1 MRLAVLLFAMACSSQ
16 QPNGPATEPSAA
28 AVEPTQA
35 PVAPVSDA
43 LVSTVPTAAVASAA
57 VALPDVGSNL
67 AKGQCANGPG
77 NEGADSYFV
86 GNFKYNGNTVTGDER
101 WILFTNPKWAAKG
114 GKDCTLQ
121 WNVTGTKTSDWGAC
135 QGCTSGISFHAEP
148 VLSSDCPEE
157 LVLGRKLENGKR
169 VSGEGAA
176 FDQKYGLKETGG
188 GRVQV
193 YFAKSGKLLGEGYI
207 DGGGFNY
214 VSNHS
219 CRWF

>member
-1 MRLAVLLFAMACSSQ
+1 MRVAALLFLFACST
-16 QPNGPATEPSAA
+16 PPAQDPAASAPAPDA
-28 AVEPTQA
+28 APAPAEA
-35 PVAPVSDA
+35 PVADA
-43 LVSTVPTAAVASAA
+43 LVSTVPTAAVASSAM
-57 VALPDVGSNL
+57 ALPDVGANL
-67 AKGQCANGPG
+67 SKGQCANGPG

-86 GNFKYNGNTVTGDER
+86 GNFKYSGNNISGEEKWV
-101 WILFTNPKWAAKG
+101 LFANPKWVARG
-114 GKDCTLQ
+114 GKDCTLK
-121 WNVTGTKTSDWGAC
+121 WTITGTKTSDWGSC
-135 QGCTSGISFHAEP
+135 QGCTSGVSFHAEP

-157 LVLGRKLENGKR
+157 LVIGRKLDDGR
-169 VSGEGAA
+169 RAGGEGVA

-207 DGGGFNY
+207 DGSGFNY